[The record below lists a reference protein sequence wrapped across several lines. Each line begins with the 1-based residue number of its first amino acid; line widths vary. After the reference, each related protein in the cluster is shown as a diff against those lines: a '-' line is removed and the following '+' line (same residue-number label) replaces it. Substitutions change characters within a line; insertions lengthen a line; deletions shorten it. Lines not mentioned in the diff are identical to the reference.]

1 MYCLLHFKVRT
12 ISCYN
17 SLELCEHDYGKLF
30 KATSSLYP
38 SMALISN
45 EEHLK
50 TFEKADI
57 IFVTTDN
64 LVKLMDHMFI
74 Q

>member
-1 MYCLLHFKVRT
+1 
-12 ISCYN
+12 
-17 SLELCEHDYGKLF
+17 
-30 KATSSLYP
+30 
-38 SMALISN
+38 MALISN